1 METYL
6 EIETLIKRIF
16 NSFRHE
22 VEAVLDKRL
31 SGSEYRVLSLIS

>member
-22 VEAVLDKRL
+22 V
-31 SGSEYRVLSLIS
+31 